1 MIPLRD
7 ANPTRRTP
15 IVTLTLI
22 AACAAVFVAELAV
35 EASGGEEAL
44 GTFFL
49 TWGAVPSRISAALGG
64 SGDPGAVVAL
74 LSSLFLHGGWIHLL
88 GNMLFLWIFG
98 NNIEDRLGRAA
109 FLAFYL
115 VGGVAA
121 ALTQVW
127 IDPTS
132 DVPSIGASGA
142 IAATLGAYI
151 VLYPRARI
159 LTLFFLVFFY
169 QLVEV
174 PALVVLGYWF
184 LLQLVD
190 GVASLGGVERPGRR
204 GVLRPHRRVRRR
216 RARGR
221 PRARDDPPG
230 AAPHGVAVR
239 AGLTRRP
246 MG

>member
-1 MIPLRD
+1 VIPLRD

-15 IVTLTLI
+15 IVTLALI
-22 AACAAVFVAELAV
+22 AACAAVFAVELAV
-35 EASGGEEAL
+35 ETSGGEEAL

-49 TWGAVPSRISAALGG
+49 TWGAIPSQISAALDG
-64 SGDPGAVVAL
+64 SGDAGAAATGVLA
-74 LSSLFLHGGWIHLL
+74 SLFLHGGWIHLL

-98 NNIEDRLGRAA
+98 NNIEDRLGRLP

-132 DVPSIGASGA
+132 DVPLVGASGA

-159 LTLFFLVFFY
+159 LTLVFLVFFY

-174 PALVVLGYWF
+174 PALVVLGFWF
-184 LLQLVD
+184 LLQLLD
-190 GVASLGGVERPGRR
+190 GVASLGAASAQGGVAFFAHIGGFVAGGLV
-204 GVLRPHRRVRRR
+204 GVLVRST
-216 RARGR
+216 
-221 PRARDDPPG
+221 
-230 AAPHGVAVR
+230 
-239 AGLTRRP
+239 TRRERRFP
-246 MG
+246 ASPFGPA